1 SPLLLPYQTVAIL
14 VSVLGIA
21 FSAVAVAGGVWCL
34 RHGHPGAR
42 YFLLAWSLLLVGVA
56 VLAMRNLGWLPTNGF
71 TLNAMQIGSA
81 LEVLLL
87 SFALAARINVMR
99 REKDRANEAALAAK
113 QEVVEALRDSEQ
125 RLEERVADRTR
136 SLE

>member
-1 SPLLLPYQTVAIL
+1 LFTRLFLETRKGSKLLDRSIVGCALLFALAALSPLLLPYQTVAIL

-81 LEVLLL
+81 LEVLL
-87 SFALAARINVMR
+87 
-99 REKDRANEAALAAK
+99 
-113 QEVVEALRDSEQ
+113 
-125 RLEERVADRTR
+125 
-136 SLE
+136 